1 MAIKVISAPLSSLP
15 ASAALAIPGRRHNS
29 KNGINIYFLIQTNPF
44 LRNKKP
50 HGITVASIAAP
61 LPVVCNY
68 NCFNILYWLS
78 DFMNQS
84 HTPTSY
90 PSPPYIEKA
99 CVPKYTGLIAIHLYL
114 FMYLIISRLKKIAR
128 EKIRLEIRNRKY
140 EKGRQPV
147 WVLSRWK
154 LKNKGGCKPFQIHK
168 AVL

>member
-1 MAIKVISAPLSSLP
+1 MAIKVISAPLSAP
-15 ASAALAIPGRRHNS
+15 PVSAALAMPGRRHNS

-114 FMYLIISRLKKIAR
+114 SMYLIISRLKKIAR
-128 EKIRLEIRNRKY
+128 EKIRLEILLKSLKMLKLGKWIFQTLLLRKA
-140 EKGRQPV
+140 
-147 WVLSRWK
+147 L
-154 LKNKGGCKPFQIHK
+154 
-168 AVL
+168 